1 MITSRCKLGRIE
13 NNEVKLLAAVSRF
26 PKIFKDI
33 GFNPLAFVLREAI
46 PLSVLAGQRERLT
59 RRVHGNHAVSP
70 ARHQGKR
77 ESARVAE
84 AVERPHAAAVF
95 LTELTGKALNRIA
108 AVTLINIETGLM
120 PDADI
125 DPVAD
130 TVLHDLNFLRR
141 LLTADQ
147 AGTLR
152 KTFTLTN

>member
-1 MITSRCKLGRIE
+1 
-13 NNEVKLLAAVSRF
+13 
-26 PKIFKDI
+26 
-33 GFNPLAFVLREAI
+33 
-46 PLSVLAGQRERLT
+46 
-59 RRVHGNHAVSP
+59 
-70 ARHQGKR
+70 
-77 ESARVAE
+77 
-84 AVERPHAAAVF
+84 
-95 LTELTGKALNRIA
+95 
-108 AVTLINIETGLM
+108 M